1 MTSDYAVGLEL
12 IAPDAIK
19 KWRKLIGPTNSN
31 KAREEDPGSIRA
43 LFGTDGTQNACHG
56 SDSKESAERELHQV
70 FSSKSQLKVRSF

>member
-19 KWRKLIGPTNSN
+19 KWRQLIGPTNSN
-31 KAREEDPGSIRA
+31 TAREQAPKSIRA

-56 SDSKESAERELHQV
+56 SDSKDSAERELYQI
-70 FSSKSQLKVRSF
+70 FSSKSNLKV